1 MNSLFQGAIVLCQH
15 RDLSSPKPHFFIV
28 LNKNPNDD
36 NLVLL
41 TVATSTDKTI
51 QKDILTL
58 GYRPESCVEL
68 DENDSLPLT
77 HKCYVDCNSIFTKQ
91 KLDLLNDRL
100 KMKRANK
107 KKIAVLNKDKMEM
120 IISEVLKS
128 PAIEEKYK
136 KIIR

>member
-77 HKCYVDCNSIFTKQ
+77 HKCYVDCLSLIH
-91 KLDLLNDRL
+91 
-100 KMKRANK
+100 
-107 KKIAVLNKDKMEM
+107 I
-120 IISEVLKS
+120 
-128 PAIEEKYK
+128 
-136 KIIR
+136 